1 MLENY
6 LNLNFN
12 YTFQYEKNVGVGNN
26 MFTQAFDSSS
36 EISQDD
42 MILELN
48 KQYEEWKS
56 KLHNQIS
63 NFFSFSIKYVY

>member
-1 MLENY
+1 
-6 LNLNFN
+6 
-12 YTFQYEKNVGVGNN
+12 
-26 MFTQAFDSSS
+26 MFTKAFEQSSG
-36 EISQDD
+36 ISQDD

-48 KQYEEWKS
+48 KQYEEWKA